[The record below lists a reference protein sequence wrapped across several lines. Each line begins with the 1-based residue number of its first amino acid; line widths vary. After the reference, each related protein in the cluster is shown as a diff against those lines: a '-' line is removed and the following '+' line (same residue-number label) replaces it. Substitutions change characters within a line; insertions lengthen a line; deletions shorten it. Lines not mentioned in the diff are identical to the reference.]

1 MNATLKI
8 PAHRRDH
15 RIGLIEAPIV
25 VIEYGDYECPLSAKA
40 NTWIKEILKEF
51 KADLCYV
58 FRHFPFTDIHPHSAL
73 AAIAAEAA
81 AKEHRFWDMHHLL
94 MENYRNLSGERI
106 IEMARELDL
115 DTERFIQNLDID
127 ELMDNVCQQIVSG
140 EDSGVQSTPS
150 FFVNNILLEG
160 PTNYHSLREE
170 ISQNLN
176 HLSLR

>member
-1 MNATLKI
+1 MKPTLQV
-8 PAHRRDH
+8 PAHGKDH
-15 RIGLIEAPIV
+15 RIGLLEAPIV

-40 NTWIKEILKEF
+40 NHWMNEILKEF
-51 KADLCYV
+51 KSDICYV

-81 AKEHRFWDMHHLL
+81 AKEHRFWEMHNLL
-94 MENYRNLSGERI
+94 MENYKILSGKKI
-106 IEMARELDL
+106 VEMSRE
-115 DTERFIQNLDID
+115 INLEMEDFLLSLESD
-127 ELMDNVCQQIVSG
+127 DLMDNVCKDIVSG
-140 EDSGVQSTPS
+140 EESGVHSTPS

-170 ISQNLN
+170 IVQNLN